1 MANENIRQFHANL
14 DNIHSQDLDLYDA
27 TDDEVA
33 DAYIERFG
41 DWSDAVDFDAEIIV
55 WRNR

>member
-33 DAYIERFG
+33 DAYIARFG
-41 DWSDAVDFDAEIIV
+41 DWSSEVDFDVQLRA
-55 WRNR
+55 WRSQ

>member
-1 MANENIRQFHANL
+1 MANENIRQFHINL

-27 TDDEVA
+27 TDDEAA

>member
-14 DNIHSQDLDLYDA
+14 DNIHSQDIDLYDA
-27 TDDEVA
+27 TDDEAA

-41 DWSDAVDFDAEIIV
+41 DWSSEVDFDVQLRA
-55 WRNR
+55 WRSQ